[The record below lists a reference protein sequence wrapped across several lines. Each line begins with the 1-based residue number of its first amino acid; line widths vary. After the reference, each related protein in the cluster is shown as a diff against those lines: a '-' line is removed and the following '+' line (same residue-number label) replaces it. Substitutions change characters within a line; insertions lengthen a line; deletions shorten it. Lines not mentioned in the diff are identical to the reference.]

1 MVHMKYY
8 RPTLSDFEIGEIGE
22 IGETTKGSRYLV
34 TGYPGTGK
42 TTLGKLILQFRG
54 ANDICEITSLHLFQG
69 SHLETIV
76 HKHRRTLNVL
86 GLLQGYP
93 QHKGLLFDDICVF
106 HARDKKTFDLICQ
119 TYEDLE
125 DSRIMVLTCNR
136 VFLKNRRLQKWL
148 PTIHLYHT
156 HLSTH
161 SLTSRIHDILRLN
174 GIRVTQGRTKS
185 LLQIRNFHRIYEAI
199 QEFLLQTG
207 TRKTLRDDVRD
218 TVSPTDEIIQSLL
231 QETHESLP
239 LQEMMRLVGPDAGI
253 IGLTLTDAIPTYMD
267 GGYSCSSRL
276 TQLYQDQVVGDIAE
290 TWMMG
295 HHQWVLSEF
304 VGLLKV
310 YRPVRYIQTLPDLQK
325 DTLILPYPT
334 YLSRGISITHNRSL
348 LRNLSVSP
356 ETLLQT
362 VAMIYQRRLSQTCP
376 TINED
381 QGHPE
386 NPDIMMD
393 DIRKVGLKELRLV
406 CQGVQAIYGY
416 KLTAKALLKLI
427 S

>member
-1 MVHMKYY
+1 MNYY
-8 RPTLSDFEIGEIGE
+8 QPTLSDFEVGDIGGIGGIGGIGE
-22 IGETTKGSRYLV
+22 KGSRYLV
-34 TGYPGTGK
+34 AGYPGTGK
-42 TTLGKLILQFRG
+42 TTLGKLLLQFRG

-69 SHLETIV
+69 THLETSIR
-76 HKHRRTLNVL
+76 KHRQTINVL
-86 GLLQGYP
+86 GLLQGFP
-93 QHKGLLFDDICVF
+93 QHKGLFFDDICLF

-119 TYEDLE
+119 TYEDMH
-125 DSRIMVLTCNR
+125 DPRIMVLTCNR
-136 VFLKNRRLQKWL
+136 TFLKNRRLQKWL
-148 PTIHLYHT
+148 PTIHLCHT
-156 HLSTH
+156 HLSDH
-161 SLTSRIHDILRLN
+161 SLTSRIHEILRLN

-207 TRKTLRDDVRD
+207 TRKTLKDDVRD

-231 QETHESLP
+231 KEDSSSLS

-267 GGYSCSSRL
+267 GGYSDSSRL
-276 TQLYQDQVVGDIAE
+276 TQLYQDQVAGDIAE

-295 HHQWVLSEF
+295 HHQWALSEF
-304 VGLLKV
+304 VGLLKL
-310 YRPVRYIQTLPDLQK
+310 YRPVRYIQRLPTLQK
-325 DTLILPYPT
+325 DTLVLPYPT

-348 LRNLSVSP
+348 LRNLSTSP

-362 VAMIYQRRLSQTCP
+362 VAMICQRRLSETGTSDGDKGLP
-376 TINED
+376 SI
-381 QGHPE
+381 
-386 NPDIMMD
+386 ILD

-416 KLTAKALLKLI
+416 RLTAKALLKLI

>member
-1 MVHMKYY
+1 MVHMNYY

-22 IGETTKGSRYLV
+22 MKGSRYLV

-42 TTLGKLILQFRG
+42 TTLGKLVLQARG

-69 SHLETIV
+69 THLETIV
-76 HKHRRTLNVL
+76 KKHRQTINVL
-86 GLLQGYP
+86 GLLQGTP

-106 HARDKKTFDLICQ
+106 HSRDKKTFDLICQ
-119 TYEDLE
+119 TYEDLL
-125 DSRIMVLTCNR
+125 DSRIMVLTCNQI
-136 VFLKNRRLQKWL
+136 FLKNRRLQKWL
-148 PTIHLYHT
+148 PTVHLCHT
-156 HLSTH
+156 HLSYH

-174 GIRVTQGRTKS
+174 GIRVTQGRTKA
-185 LLQIRNFHRIYEAI
+185 LLHVRNFHRIYEAI

-207 TRKTLRDDVRD
+207 TRKTLKDDVRD

-231 QETHESLP
+231 KENRDSLS
-239 LQEMMRLVGPDAGI
+239 LQEMMRLVGSDAGI

-267 GGYSCSSRL
+267 GGYSDSYRL
-276 TQLYQDQVVGDIAE
+276 TQLYQDQMAGDIAE
-290 TWMMG
+290 TWMMSN
-295 HHQWVLSEF
+295 HQWDLSDF
-304 VGLLKV
+304 VGLLKL
-310 YRPVRYIQTLPDLQK
+310 YRPVRYIQTLPTPQK
-325 DTLILPYPT
+325 DDLVLPYPT

-356 ETLLQT
+356 ETLLHT

-376 TINED
+376 TINDTTED
-381 QGHPE
+381 HTNQKD
-386 NPDIMMD
+386 PDIILD
-393 DIRKVGLKELRLV
+393 DIRKVGVKELRLV

-416 KLTAKALLKLI
+416 KLTTKALLKLI

>member
-1 MVHMKYY
+1 MNYY
-8 RPTLSDFEIGEIGE
+8 RPTLADFEIGEIGE
-22 IGETTKGSRYLV
+22 KKGSRYLV

-69 SHLETIV
+69 SYLETIL

-86 GLLQGYP
+86 GLLQGSP
-93 QHKGLLFDDICVF
+93 QHKGVFFDDICIF
-106 HARDKKTFDLICQ
+106 HARDNKTFDLICQ

-136 VFLKNRRLQKWL
+136 LFLKNRRLQKWL

-161 SLTSRIHDILRLN
+161 SLTSRVHDILRLN

-207 TRKTLRDDVRD
+207 TRKTIRDDVRD

-253 IGLTLTDAIPTYMD
+253 IGLTITDAIPTYMD
-267 GGYSCSSRL
+267 GGYLCSSRL
-276 TQLYQDQVVGDIAE
+276 TQLYQDQVGGDIAE
-290 TWMMG
+290 TWMMR
-295 HHQWVLSEF
+295 HHQWCLSEF

-310 YRPVRYIQTLPDLQK
+310 YRPVRYIQTLPTIQK

-348 LRNLSVSP
+348 LRNLSTSP

-362 VAMIYQRRLSQTCP
+362 VAMIYQRRLSETCP
-376 TINED
+376 TNE
-381 QGHPE
+381 GHEYPE
-386 NPDIMMD
+386 NPEIMMD
-393 DIRKVGLKELRLV
+393 DIRKVRLKELRLV
-406 CQGVQAIYGY
+406 CQGVQVIYGY

>member
-1 MVHMKYY
+1 MNYY
-8 RPTLSDFEIGEIGE
+8 RPTLAEFEIGEIGE
-22 IGETTKGSRYLV
+22 KKGSRYLV

-42 TTLGKLILQFRG
+42 TTLGKLVLQARG
-54 ANDICEITSLHLFQG
+54 ANDICEITSLHLYQG
-69 SHLETIV
+69 THLETTIR
-76 HKHRRTLNVL
+76 KHRRTINVL
-86 GLLQGYP
+86 GLLQGTP

-119 TYEDLE
+119 IYEDIL
-125 DSRIMVLTCNR
+125 DSRIMVLTCNL

-148 PTIHLYHT
+148 PSVHLCHT

-161 SLTSRIHDILRLN
+161 GLTSRIRDILRLN
-174 GIRVTQGRTKS
+174 GIRVTQGRTIS

-207 TRKTLRDDVRD
+207 TRKTLKEDVRD
-218 TVSPTDEIIQSLL
+218 TMSPTDEIIQSLL
-231 QETHESLP
+231 KENHESLS
-239 LQEMMRLVGPDAGI
+239 LQEMLRIGGNDAGI
-253 IGLTLTDAIPTYMD
+253 IGLTITDAIPTYME
-267 GGYSCSSRL
+267 GGYSDSSRL
-276 TQLYQDQVVGDIAE
+276 TQLYQDQVAGDIAE

-295 HHQWVLSEF
+295 QHQWTLSEF

-310 YRPVRYIQTLPDLQK
+310 YRPVRYIQTLPTLQK
-325 DTLILPYPT
+325 DTFVLPYPT

-348 LRNLSVSP
+348 LRNLSTPP

-362 VAMIYQRRLSQTCP
+362 VAMICQRRLSQKHT
-376 TINED
+376 TNEE
-381 QGHPE
+381 QGETEPE
-386 NPDIMMD
+386 IIMD
-393 DIRKVGLKELRLV
+393 DIRKVGVKELRLI

-416 KLTAKALLKLI
+416 KLTAKALLKVI